1 MASLADQFLADVGD
15 SDDSASD
22 GGAPVNAANR
32 SGDGG
37 GGKGLTPGGTA
48 PGEHAGP
55 IRRAGDA
62 ARSSPSTL
70 SSAVHVGGPA
80 GGGVGS
86 AASTATATPF
96 RLAPSTANPDSVL
109 TPAGTLDDTRLQ
121 ALLERVAPLPPSGGG
136 DGEGGPPSPPPP
148 ADYALVS
155 AAVAATAAVDSAI
168 ASADAALRAAYAPR
182 FPELDTLLPSPGPY
196 AAVVAALGND
206 PSPRVDLA
214 PALPSS
220 AAVITV
226 HLAAASTAGVP
237 LSSADAAAV
246 AAGAA
251 RVGELDAA
259 RSRLT
264 AFVTSAAGVVA
275 PNLCALVG
283 EGLAAALLAATHV
296 GGAGASAAATGGGV
310 EVAPGVADGGRL
322 RALASMPACNVQVV
336 GAAGGAEAASTGA
349 LLGDAAAA
357 LRHRGLIYASPL
369 VRALPPHL
377 HARAGRTLAAKVSL
391 AARLDLHRRPSIASV
406 GAGAGA
412 PQPDAGA
419 GGAKLRAAVEAKFAE
434 WTTPP
439 PRRTAKPLPV
449 PDSAP
454 SRRRGG
460 KRARR
465 AKELYGVSDIGRAAS
480 RLAFG
485 GDGAGSA
492 DAYGRAELEDVEDGV
507 AGGGDGTGAGLLRL
521 RLAVRSSE
529 TLAKAVRRRLG
540 EGGKRKGGGSGVRG
554 RATAT
559 APPGGAAALSL
570 GAATPM
576 PGAGSGVLPLGGRRF
591 GTAATSMSSSS
602 SSSSAAA
609 AAAAAAAAR
618 PSATPAA
625 GASPA
630 ARSGVTAFAPWPL
643 PCTSAARGGRPVAA
657 VTAAVGVPVVGTP
670 TGWRWRPGALF
681 HWRREWLGSGSSG
694 SGGSGRDVAVN
705 RRGGGGGGGGSG
717 SDGGGSPSSPR
728 ASADA
733 SPPLPPASA
742 TDDDVDDGPF
752 SILGVLDFVTQRAIQ
767 TYLFYR
773 RSFRDSVTAD
783 WVEAATG
790 LGPLGEVHDFV
801 FRGTD
806 GYLRALGALPP
817 RTYIGYDVAVSPPA
831 VVAALCGVR
840 EGVAT
845 EVVAD
850 LGRVGAENERLWG
863 AYLVGVVRPEDVGA
877 GGSSSSSGGSGRGS
891 AAGQGG
897 GDDSNSRSG
906 SGSGGGGGKR
916 PHKEVEGGLVERS
929 TLPVNEHDPS
939 HSGRSA
945 LCGGTADL
953 VSKYVTVAAVWRSNA
968 LTAGDDVS
976 GDGDSGVEGVHEVSP
991 PGNDGTLTGDAAS
1004 VPPSAAVDAAAAA
1017 ADTAAGAATEG
1028 GEGSEDLP
1036 SPPPPRVLP
1045 GGGTVW
1051 GAGLDW
1057 EGARLDAAWLRAFI
1071 DARGGGFEADAGY
1084 HVGRTFLKALLAT
1097 PPVIVSTPP
1106 AETPA
1111 GVSPANGARAA
1122 TDGTNALAST
1132 TDAAAAAPA
1141 TTLDGSAE
1149 RPDAPPLGGRGV
1161 TPQAAGSRMV
1171 APVPPQPGPPPA
1183 TGFTW

>member
-1 MASLADQFLADVGD
+1 
-15 SDDSASD
+15 
-22 GGAPVNAANR
+22 
-32 SGDGG
+32 
-37 GGKGLTPGGTA
+37 
-48 PGEHAGP
+48 
-55 IRRAGDA
+55 
-62 ARSSPSTL
+62 
-70 SSAVHVGGPA
+70 
-80 GGGVGS
+80 
-86 AASTATATPF
+86 
-96 RLAPSTANPDSVL
+96 
-109 TPAGTLDDTRLQ
+109 
-121 ALLERVAPLPPSGGG
+121 
-136 DGEGGPPSPPPP
+136 
-148 ADYALVS
+148 
-155 AAVAATAAVDSAI
+155 
-168 ASADAALRAAYAPR
+168 
-182 FPELDTLLPSPGPY
+182 
-196 AAVVAALGND
+196 
-206 PSPRVDLA
+206 
-214 PALPSS
+214 
-220 AAVITV
+220 
-226 HLAAASTAGVP
+226 
-237 LSSADAAAV
+237 
-246 AAGAA
+246 
-251 RVGELDAA
+251 
-259 RSRLT
+259 
-264 AFVTSAAGVVA
+264 
-275 PNLCALVG
+275 
-283 EGLAAALLAATHV
+283 
-296 GGAGASAAATGGGV
+296 
-310 EVAPGVADGGRL
+310 
-322 RALASMPACNVQVV
+322 
-336 GAAGGAEAASTGA
+336 
-349 LLGDAAAA
+349 
-357 LRHRGLIYASPL
+357 
-369 VRALPPHL
+369 
-377 HARAGRTLAAKVSL
+377 
-391 AARLDLHRRPSIASV
+391 
-406 GAGAGA
+406 
-412 PQPDAGA
+412 
-419 GGAKLRAAVEAKFAE
+419 
-434 WTTPP
+434 
-439 PRRTAKPLPV
+439 
-449 PDSAP
+449 
-454 SRRRGG
+454 
-460 KRARR
+460 
-465 AKELYGVSDIGRAAS
+465 
-480 RLAFG
+480 
-485 GDGAGSA
+485 
-492 DAYGRAELEDVEDGV
+492 
-507 AGGGDGTGAGLLRL
+507 
-521 RLAVRSSE
+521 
-529 TLAKAVRRRLG
+529 
-540 EGGKRKGGGSGVRG
+540 
-554 RATAT
+554 
-559 APPGGAAALSL
+559 
-570 GAATPM
+570 
-576 PGAGSGVLPLGGRRF
+576 
-591 GTAATSMSSSS
+591 MSSSS

-817 RTYIGYDVAVSPPA
+817 RTVHVQTRVACQGGSADNPYRPVKYIGYDVAVSPPA

-877 GGSSSSSGGSGRGS
+877 GG
-891 AAGQGG
+891 AAAVAAAAAVAL
-897 GDDSNSRSG
+897 
-906 SGSGGGGGKR
+906 
-916 PHKEVEGGLVERS
+916 PLVKGRS

-953 VSKYVTVAAVWRSNA
+953 VSKYVTVAAVWRVVGALEARGGAGVQSNA

-1017 ADTAAGAATEG
+1017 ADTAKGQRT
-1028 GEGSEDLP
+1028 SP
-1036 SPPPPRVLP
+1036 PPPPRVLP

-1149 RPDAPPLGGRGV
+1149 RPDAPPAGRSGGD
-1161 TPQAAGSRMV
+1161 AAGGGLANGSASTAPAGAATRNGFHMV
-1171 APVPPQPGPPPA
+1171 DTRRLAQAVLTERLAVAAEWKAALAGVPAAHAALRREVLQKSLDA
-1183 TGFTW
+1183 SA

>member
-136 DGEGGPPSPPPP
+136 DGEGGPPLSPPP

-264 AFVTSAAGVVA
+264 AF
-275 PNLCALVG
+275 
-283 EGLAAALLAATHV
+283 GLAAALLAATHV

-406 GAGAGA
+406 GAVCRV
-412 PQPDAGA
+412 DD
-419 GGAKLRAAVEAKFAE
+419 
-434 WTTPP
+434 PP

-507 AGGGDGTGAGLLRL
+507 AGGGDGTGAGLLVAAAGGAGGGKRL

-540 EGGKRKGGGSGVRG
+540 EGGKRKGGVR
-554 RATAT
+554 R
-559 APPGGAAALSL
+559 AAALSL

-591 GTAATSMSSSS
+591 GTG
-602 SSSSAAA
+602 
-609 AAAAAAAAR
+609 
-618 PSATPAA
+618 PA
-625 GASPA
+625 
-630 ARSGVTAFAPWPL
+630 
-643 PCTSAARGGRPVAA
+643 
-657 VTAAVGVPVVGTP
+657 
-670 TGWRWRPGALF
+670 
-681 HWRREWLGSGSSG
+681 
-694 SGGSGRDVAVN
+694 
-705 RRGGGGGGGGSG
+705 
-717 SDGGGSPSSPR
+717 
-728 ASADA
+728 
-733 SPPLPPASA
+733 
-742 TDDDVDDGPF
+742 
-752 SILGVLDFVTQRAIQ
+752 
-767 TYLFYR
+767 
-773 RSFRDSVTAD
+773 
-783 WVEAATG
+783 G
-790 LGPLGEVHDFV
+790 LG
-801 FRGTD
+801 
-806 GYLRALGALPP
+806 
-817 RTYIGYDVAVSPPA
+817 
-831 VVAALCGVR
+831 
-840 EGVAT
+840 
-845 EVVAD
+845 
-850 LGRVGAENERLWG
+850 
-863 AYLVGVVRPEDVGA
+863 
-877 GGSSSSSGGSGRGS
+877 
-891 AAGQGG
+891 
-897 GDDSNSRSG
+897 
-906 SGSGGGGGKR
+906 
-916 PHKEVEGGLVERS
+916 
-929 TLPVNEHDPS
+929 
-939 HSGRSA
+939 
-945 LCGGTADL
+945 
-953 VSKYVTVAAVWRSNA
+953 
-968 LTAGDDVS
+968 
-976 GDGDSGVEGVHEVSP
+976 
-991 PGNDGTLTGDAAS
+991 
-1004 VPPSAAVDAAAAA
+1004 
-1017 ADTAAGAATEG
+1017 
-1028 GEGSEDLP
+1028 
-1036 SPPPPRVLP
+1036 
-1045 GGGTVW
+1045 
-1051 GAGLDW
+1051 
-1057 EGARLDAAWLRAFI
+1057 
-1071 DARGGGFEADAGY
+1071 
-1084 HVGRTFLKALLAT
+1084 
-1097 PPVIVSTPP
+1097 
-1106 AETPA
+1106 
-1111 GVSPANGARAA
+1111 
-1122 TDGTNALAST
+1122 
-1132 TDAAAAAPA
+1132 
-1141 TTLDGSAE
+1141 
-1149 RPDAPPLGGRGV
+1149 
-1161 TPQAAGSRMV
+1161 
-1171 APVPPQPGPPPA
+1171 
-1183 TGFTW
+1183 